1 MPAAAA
7 AGCAWSAAEN
17 FVLKTIRFRL
27 SERRRLQPWSSCA
40 RPDGISAYCYRGRRC
55 TFDCVDGQGALEVG
69 SKRELTN
76 VRTPVRRLRAS
87 NCHVIGGARRF
98 TKVLPRSESATHYEV
113 IVDVVLRKCERVSG
127 RGSGSSWLGARAAA
141 AISLRGKLEKMR
153 LG

>member
-1 MPAAAA
+1 M
-7 AGCAWSAAEN
+7 
-17 FVLKTIRFRL
+17 
-27 SERRRLQPWSSCA
+27 
-40 RPDGISAYCYRGRRC
+40 
-55 TFDCVDGQGALEVG
+55 G

-98 TKVLPRSESATHYEV
+98 TKVLPRSESATSARHYEV